1 MTDWIV
7 VKFGGTSVT
16 GRQNWE
22 RIVQILKS
30 HKLQGHKVLMVCSA
44 FSKVSDTLEKLV
56 ESAQSGRDAGKV
68 CEEIIQFHHRQ
79 MVDLGVQPATVQSYF
94 EDLRRLTFGASSI
107 QEVSPKLWAR
117 LLSAGEILSTHIANE
132 VIHQNSDLKSVWVDA
147 RTILKT
153 DAQHERSNY
162 LSANADYAID
172 TDLQDYLNG
181 LDADV
186 VLTQG
191 FIGSN
196 QQGETVLLGRGGS
209 DTSAA
214 YFASKIAATK
224 LEIWTDVPII
234 YSESQASSIGKT
246 VAFVRLC

>member
-1 MTDWIV
+1 
-7 VKFGGTSVT
+7 
-16 GRQNWE
+16 
-22 RIVQILKS
+22 
-30 HKLQGHKVLMVCSA
+30 
-44 FSKVSDTLEKLV
+44 
-56 ESAQSGRDAGKV
+56 
-68 CEEIIQFHHRQ
+68 

-214 YFASKIAATK
+214 YFASKYKQKDWRFDGCARIVYGKPQTS
-224 LEIWTDVPII
+224 PIC
-234 YSESQASSIGKT
+234 KT
-246 VAFVRLC
+246 VAFVGLC